1 MSSSFLEA
9 PAPAG
14 GDAGAG
20 ADRDGLRLPD
30 LLDTRPIRAEL
41 LGIERLEGR
50 ARRLA
55 AVCRLGG
62 PQRQGSPLLKRFV
75 ENGEALEVARRR
87 IFGDSGRQ
95 QIHGLDADWLAD
107 NFPIVDEV
115 LREIR
120 LDMPRGYDAVLP
132 KLGVPPL
139 AGYPRAYAL
148 ALALVA
154 HTDSELDENRITRFV
169 QAFQEVA
176 PLTIGELWA
185 LPTMCR
191 LVLIENLRRLAD
203 EMLRRWDER
212 GRADRWCEEVLR
224 GGPAGPPSPGEGR
237 FSRAGSHPAPRPH
250 EAGGGSPEPSRS
262 RDAAIAGDD
271 ASPGSTPFERGV
283 GGGASSEPRRS
294 GNSPSA
300 RGEATSGLPADG
312 TFTPPFVVRLVQ
324 VLRDRGPAAQPAIDR
339 LEAALA
345 AERLDIDEMVG
356 REHHRQAANQITVGN
371 CVLSLRVLS
380 AIDWNLF
387 FERCSAV
394 QKVLRDDPSGVYV
407 RQDFPTSDRYRKA
420 VEKIARQSG
429 ADELAVASKANE
441 LAASYRGDDPAQGHV
456 GYYLVDRGRA
466 VLEKAFGYRP
476 RGGERLL
483 RATLGHPRLVYFG
496 TIAGLMALAL
506 ALLGWAAGAGPWS
519 AGGAGGWAWAGLAA
533 VLLAGLLPLSDI
545 VVGLVN
551 HFLTLLL
558 PPRVLPKL
566 EFKDGVPEEFAT
578 FVVMPSM
585 LVRPGNAEALCERLE
600 THYLANPT
608 ARVRFA
614 LLTDFADAPDEVMPN
629 DAALIEDALG
639 RIAALNRRYA
649 GGGPDL
655 FYLFHRR
662 RLYNPAQGCW
672 MGWERKRGK
681 LSEFNRLLRGHR
693 DTTYDVQS
701 GDPSALPRTR
711 FVITLDADTQMPR
724 DTVNR
729 LIGTIAHPLNQPRF
743 DAAAGRVVRGYGLLQ
758 PRVSFHLTAATHS
771 RFAGLLASSGGIDP
785 YSTAASD
792 AYMDLF
798 GLGSFTGKGIYDVDA
813 FEAAVGATFPENHIL
828 SHDLIEGNFA
838 RCGLLSDTELFDDF
852 PARYNAYA
860 RREHRWVRGDWQLL
874 PWLGRT
880 VPAPAPG
887 TGVEP
892 AGVADRAQAASP
904 GQPGPAPAP
913 VERRRNV
920 LPAVERWKLLDNLRR
935 SLVPPAV
942 LAMLALGW
950 TVLPGSPWLYTA
962 IAALVLGLPLVKW
975 ATAATMGA
983 IRSGRLTPLRA
994 WRESVPSLGGQALL
1008 SATFLADQSRLLG
1021 DAIVRTLWR
1030 LFVSRERLLEW
1041 ETAASTEARLGARL
1055 RDFAV
1060 GMWGS
1065 PATALALAAAIALLR
1080 PSAIWAASP
1089 FLLIWLA
1096 APLVAWWVSCSTPAV
1111 EEPLSDE
1118 ARRAFRRV
1126 ARKIWGFFE
1135 TFVGEADNWLPP
1147 DNFQEVPDGRVAHR
1161 TSPTNKGLL
1170 LVSTLSAH
1178 DLGYLGFLRLA
1189 ERLERTFDTL
1199 ERMERHW
1206 GHFYNWYE
1214 TTTLRVLPPAYIS
1227 TVDSGN
1233 FLGCLVA
1240 LKQGLKD
1247 KLREPIV
1254 GPALADGLADTFG
1267 LVGDDRARL
1276 APGIDAL
1283 LREAPAGAA
1292 AWASWLE
1299 RFEREASA
1307 LSDRL
1312 AAGREE
1318 GEGDEP
1324 GSPAHWAGRLRA
1336 MAAERRAELDAL
1348 MAAAGGAGDAAA
1360 IPTAGEALGLRDR
1373 LLGLIGRAEALAA
1386 AMDFRPLYKTERHL
1400 YAIGANL
1407 AQGRLDVSCY
1417 DLMAS
1422 ESCLTS
1428 YLTVAR
1434 GDAPRKHWFQLGRPF
1449 IRAAGRTGLLSWGG
1463 TMFEYLMPRLLL
1475 RSLPGTL
1482 MAEAVETAVARQVE
1496 YGRQL
1501 GIPWGVSES
1510 AFAAQYIDGDY
1521 RYQSFGVPGL
1531 GLKRGLEEDRVVAPY
1546 ATLMATMIAPREALA
1561 NLRRLTREG
1570 AEGPYG
1576 YYEAIDFT
1584 PARLSAGQPSAVV
1597 KSYMAHHQGM
1607 SLVALTN
1614 VLRGEVMPRRFHA
1627 DPTVRAADLL
1637 LQERIPPETPIV
1649 EPPRAAGHAA
1659 DAEGEGDGAPAGAGG
1674 SLLSRRL
1681 TSPFTSGPR
1690 THLLSAGRFHVM
1702 ITNGGSGYSRCDGR
1716 DVVRWRADA
1725 TCERWGQFFYVRDV
1739 GSGAF
1744 WSAAHQPTCRPA
1756 DDYEVVFSADKA
1768 SFRRRDG
1775 EVETLL
1781 EVTVSSEQLAEVR
1794 RLTVTNHGPA
1804 PREVELTSYME
1815 PVLAHPGSDL
1825 AHPAFVK
1832 LFLETQF
1839 VPTSESLICR
1849 RRPRAA
1855 GEPAHWGVHVMAVDR
1870 SAPGCEAVGPVQ
1882 YETDRARF
1890 IGRGRTL
1897 AAPAA
1902 MGPGAALSGTTGPVL
1917 DPAFS
1922 LRRRFRIAPGG
1933 SAVAGFTLAV
1943 AESQDEA
1950 LALADKY
1957 HGISA
1962 VARAFEL
1969 AWAQRQ
1975 VEHGHGS
1982 AASEEAHLF
1991 QRLGAHL
1998 LFDGATLRG
2007 HGQAPPEVASGGGF
2021 AALERLGL
2029 SIYRPILLLRVA
2041 ESGELSLLRQLLAA
2055 HGFLRARGL
2064 ESDLVVVNEEQ
2075 QSGEAEAL
2083 GGQIEAMAREA
2094 VGELA
2099 NAPGGV
2105 FILRRDHL
2113 ADREAATLEAAARAA
2128 FDGARGALAGQ
2139 LERIDWARALPEP
2152 FEASRPVQDR
2162 PPMPPPD
2169 AGPLLFPNGLGGFS
2183 EDGRDYVILAGPTAG
2198 QARDAGAGPPLP
2210 PAPWVNVIAN
2220 PSFGFVVS
2228 ESGSGFTWAGNS
2240 QTNRLT
2246 PWSNDPVIDPPGE
2259 ALYVRDELTGEA
2271 WCPTPLPIP
2280 SDSPT
2285 VVRHGPGATTFAR
2298 NTHGIEHELCL
2309 AVPPADPVKLIRL
2322 RLGNPGD
2329 RPRSLSVTFFAEW
2342 VLGPNRTFA
2351 AAHVATELD
2360 PDTGALLA
2368 RNAFRQDYSGRVAF
2382 ADVNR
2387 RPRAVTADR
2396 AEFLG
2401 RHGSPAAPAALG
2413 RAGLSGR
2420 TGPALDPCAAIQA
2433 AVEIPPG
2440 ESVELT
2446 FLLGE
2451 ADDVEA
2457 ARALVRR
2464 YWEPAEVERAIAA
2477 ARARW
2482 DEILGAARV
2491 RTPDPAFD
2499 LMMNRWLVYQAVA
2512 CRLFARSGFYQ
2523 SGGAFGFRD
2532 QLQDVLALL
2541 HAAPGLAREQ
2551 ILLAASRQYAEG
2563 DVQHWWHPPAGR
2575 GVRTRISDDLLWLPF
2590 VTSLYIRATGDAAIL
2605 DAPSPFLVGPE
2616 LAPGQEDQ
2624 FQEPAASKES
2634 APLYEHCLRALER
2647 GSTRGRHGLPLIGS
2661 GDWNDGMNRV
2671 GIEGL
2676 GESVWLAWFLAV
2688 CLREFAGI
2696 AESRGDAP
2704 RAGRFRER
2712 ADALVAAAE
2721 AHAWDG
2727 SWYLRA
2733 FTDDGTPLGSASSQ
2747 DCQIDSIAQSW
2758 SVFAGADPARSRAA
2772 MQSVL
2777 ERLVREN
2784 DGLILLLTPPFEAGP
2799 VEPGYIKGYLP
2810 GIRENGAQYT
2820 HAATWVVRAFAA
2832 LGEGDR
2838 AADLF
2843 RLVNPILHASTP
2855 EGTQRYVV
2863 EPYVMAG
2870 DAYSRP
2876 PHVGRGGWTWYTG
2889 AAGWLYT
2896 TGLESILGIGRSAG
2910 SLTIEPC
2917 IPASWDRFEVD
2928 YRFGSA
2934 TYHITVENPAG
2945 VQRGVAELTLDGHS
2959 CEGCK
2964 ISLIDDGRSHEV
2976 RVKLG

>member
-1 MSSSFLEA
+1 MSSSFFEA

-14 GDAGAG
+14 GGPSAAPGVDQ
-20 ADRDGLRLPD
+20 DGLQLPD
-30 LLDTRPIRAEL
+30 LIGKRPIRAEL

-55 AVCRLGG
+55 AACTLSG
-62 PQRQGSPLLKRFV
+62 PRRRISPLLNRFV
-75 ENGEALEVARRR
+75 DNGKALEMARRR
-87 IFGDSGRQ
+87 IFGVAGRQ
-95 QIHGLDADWLAD
+95 QIHGIDADWLAD

-132 KLGVPPL
+132 KIGVPPL
-139 AGYPRAYAL
+139 AGYPRVYAV

-203 EMLRRWDER
+203 EMLWRWDER
-212 GRADRWCEEVLR
+212 GRADRWSEEILKTGER
-224 GGPAGPPSPGEGR
+224 GRTAGPEPTPSP
-237 FSRAGSHPAPRPH
+237 
-250 EAGGGSPEPSRS
+250 
-262 RDAAIAGDD
+262 DD
-271 ASPGSTPFERGV
+271 A
-283 GGGASSEPRRS
+283 
-294 GNSPSA
+294 
-300 RGEATSGLPADG
+300 
-312 TFTPPFVVRLVQ
+312 FTPPFVVRLVQ
-324 VLRDRGPAAQPAIDR
+324 VLRDLGPAARPAIDR
-339 LEAALA
+339 LEAAVA
-345 AERLDIDEMVG
+345 DRRIDIDAMIG
-356 REHHRQAANQITVGN
+356 KEHHRQAANQITVGN

-380 AIDWNLF
+380 AIDWNLY

-394 QKVLRDDPSGVYV
+394 QEVLKDDPAGVYV
-407 RQDFPTSDRYRKA
+407 HQDFPTSDRYRKA
-420 VEKIARQSG
+420 VEMIARQSD
-429 ADELAVASKANE
+429 ADELAVARKANE
-441 LAASYRGDDPAQGHV
+441 LAASYRGDEPARGHV
-456 GYYLVDRGRA
+456 GYYLIDRGRA
-466 VLEKAFGYRP
+466 MLERSFGYRP
-476 RGGERLL
+476 TAGERIL
-483 RATLGHPRLVYFG
+483 RAVLDHPRLVYFG
-496 TIAGLMALAL
+496 TIAVLMALAL
-506 ALLGWAAGAGPWS
+506 RWLGWSSGTLTGGGRLGWS
-519 AGGAGGWAWAGLAA
+519 RATLA

-545 VVGLVN
+545 VIGLVN
-551 HFLTLLL
+551 HLLTILL

-585 LVRPGNAEALCERLE
+585 LARPGNAEALCERLE

-614 LLTDFADAPDEVMPN
+614 LLTDFADAPNEEMPS
-629 DAALIEDALG
+629 DRALVADALE

-649 GGGPDL
+649 GDGPDL

-662 RLYNPAQGCW
+662 RLFNPAQGCW

-681 LSEFNRLLRGHR
+681 LSEFNRLLRGHD
-693 DTTYDVQS
+693 DTTYDVRS
-701 GDPSALPRTR
+701 GDLSAPPRTR

-743 DAAAGRVVRGYGLLQ
+743 DARAGRVVRGYGLLQ

-813 FEAAVGATFPENHIL
+813 FEAAVGATFPENHVL
-828 SHDLIEGNFA
+828 SHDLIEGNYA

-874 PWLGRT
+874 PWLGAT
-880 VPAPAPG
+880 VPVPAPG

-892 AGVADRAQAASP
+892 AATATTAAP
-904 GQPGPAPAP
+904 P

-920 LPAVERWKLLDNLRR
+920 LPLVERWKLFDNLRR

-942 LAMLALGW
+942 LIMLAVGW

-975 ATAATMGA
+975 ATAAILGA
-983 IRSGRLTPLRA
+983 IRSGKLTPLRA
-994 WRESVPSLGGQALL
+994 WKESVPSLAGQALL
-1008 SATFLADQSRLLG
+1008 SATFLADQSRLLC
-1021 DAIVRTLWR
+1021 DAIGRTLWR
-1030 LFVSRERLLEW
+1030 LFASRERLLEW
-1041 ETAASTEARLGARL
+1041 ETAASTEARLGARI
-1055 RDFAV
+1055 RDFAAS
-1060 GMWGS
+1060 MWGS
-1065 PATALALAAAIALLR
+1065 PATALVIAAAIALLNHA
-1080 PSAIWAASP
+1080 AIWAAAP
-1089 FLLIWLA
+1089 FLLLWLA
-1096 APLVAWWVSCSTPAV
+1096 APLVAWWVSRPTPIV
-1111 EEPLSDE
+1111 EDPLSDE
-1118 ARRAFRRV
+1118 ARVAFRRI
-1126 ARKIWGFFE
+1126 ARKIWNFFE
-1135 TFVGEADNWLPP
+1135 TFVGEADHWLPP
-1147 DNFQEVPDGRVAHR
+1147 DNYQEVPDGRVAHR
-1161 TSPTNKGLL
+1161 TSPTNQGLL
-1170 LVSTLSAH
+1170 LVSTLAAH

-1189 ERLERTFDTL
+1189 DRLEKTFDTL

-1206 GHFYNWYE
+1206 GHFHNWYD
-1214 TTTLRVLPPAYIS
+1214 TKTLQSLPPAYIS

-1233 FLGCLVA
+1233 FLGCLVG
-1240 LKQGLKD
+1240 LRQGLKD

-1254 GPALADGLADTFG
+1254 GPSLRAGLADTFG
-1267 LVGDDRARL
+1267 LVGDDRAGL
-1276 APGIDAL
+1276 APAIDAL
-1283 LREAPAGAA
+1283 LREEPSDAG
-1292 AWASWLE
+1292 WASWLD
-1299 RFEREASA
+1299 RFEQEASA
-1307 LSDRL
+1307 LAARL
-1312 AAGREE
+1312 AAGRD
-1318 GEGDEP
+1318 GDDDP
-1324 GSPAHWAGRLRA
+1324 GSPARWANRLLSL
-1336 MAAERRAELDAL
+1336 AAERRAELAALGAAPGGDAKIP
-1348 MAAAGGAGDAAA
+1348 AAGD
-1360 IPTAGEALGLRDR
+1360 LHDLRDR
-1373 LLGLIGRAEALAA
+1373 LLGLIGRADALAA

-1417 DLMAS
+1417 DLLAS

-1449 IRAAGRTGLLSWGG
+1449 IRVAGKTGLLSWGG

-1482 MAEAVETAVARQVE
+1482 LAEAVDAAVARQIE

-1501 GIPWGVSES
+1501 GLPWGVSES
-1510 AFAAQYIDGDY
+1510 AFAAQYLEGDY

-1584 PARLSAGQPSAVV
+1584 PGRLHAGQTSAVV
-1597 KSYMAHHQGM
+1597 RSYMAHHQGM

-1614 VLRGEVMPRRFHA
+1614 VVREEIMPRRFHA

-1637 LQERIPPETPIV
+1637 LQERIPAETPIV

-1659 DAEGEGDGAPAGAGG
+1659 AAEDQEFAAGDGPSGVSKG

-1681 TSPFTSGPR
+1681 TSAATASPR
-1690 THLLSAGRFHVM
+1690 THLLSAGRYHVM
-1702 ITNGGSGYSRCDGR
+1702 ISNAGSGYSRCNGL
-1716 DVVRWRADA
+1716 DVVRWRPDA
-1725 TCERWGQFFYVRDV
+1725 TSERWGQFFYVRDA
-1739 GSGAF
+1739 STGAT
-1744 WSAAHQPTCRPA
+1744 WSAAHQPVCRPA

-1775 EVETLL
+1775 EIETLL
-1781 EVTVSSEQLAEVR
+1781 EVTVSPEQTAEVR
-1794 RLTVTNHGPA
+1794 RITVTNHGPS
-1804 PREVELTSYME
+1804 PREIELTSYME
-1815 PVLAHPGSDL
+1815 PVLADPGSDL
-1825 AHPAFVK
+1825 AHPAFAK
-1832 LFLETQF
+1832 LFLETEY
-1839 VPTSESLICR
+1839 VAASESLLCR
-1849 RRPRAA
+1849 RRPRAP
-1855 GEPAHWGVHVMAVDR
+1855 GERAHWGVHVMASDR
-1870 SAPGCEAVGPVQ
+1870 SAPGCEVVGPIQ
-1882 YETDRARF
+1882 HESDRARF
-1890 IGRGRTL
+1890 IGRGRSL
-1897 AAPAA
+1897 ADPAA
-1902 MGPGAALSGTTGPVL
+1902 LDEGATLSGTTGPVL

-1922 LRRRFRIAPGG
+1922 LRRRFRIAPGN
-1933 SAVAGFTLAV
+1933 SAVAGFTLAM
-1943 AESQDEA
+1943 AESHDEA

-1957 HGISA
+1957 HGLSA

-1982 AASEEAHLF
+1982 AASEQAHLF
-1991 QRLGAHL
+1991 QRLAGHL
-1998 LFDGATLRG
+1998 LFAGTGLRG
-2007 HGQAPPEVASGGGF
+2007 HALGSGPPGGPGGGY
-2021 AALERLGL
+2021 ATLTHHGL
-2029 SIYRPILLLRVA
+2029 SIHRPILLVRVA
-2041 ESGELSLLRQLLAA
+2041 EAGELTLLRQLLAA
-2055 HGFLRARGL
+2055 HAFLRDRGL
-2064 ESDLVVVNEEQ
+2064 ESDLVVINEER
-2075 QSGEAEAL
+2075 SGEAEVL
-2083 GGQIEAMAREA
+2083 GEHIEVLVKEA
-2094 VGELA
+2094 GGGELM

-2105 FILRRDHL
+2105 MVLRRDHL
-2113 ADREAATLEAAARAA
+2113 TEREAATLEAAARVT

-2139 LERIDWARALPEP
+2139 LERVDWTRALPEH
-2152 FEASRPVQDR
+2152 FEPSGPIPDR
-2162 PPMPPPD
+2162 PPQSPPE
-2169 AGPLLFPNGLGGFS
+2169 AGPLAFANGFGGFS
-2183 EDGRDYVILAGPTAG
+2183 EDGRDYVMLIEPAAA
-2198 QARDAGAGPPLP
+2198 ARPALP

-2220 PSFGFVVS
+2220 PEFGFLVS
-2228 ESGSGFTWAGNS
+2228 ESGAGFTWAGNS

-2246 PWSNDPVIDPPGE
+2246 PWSNDPVLDPPGE
-2259 ALYVRDELTGEA
+2259 VLYVRDEETGEA

-2280 SDSPT
+2280 SDAPT
-2285 VVRHGPGATTFAR
+2285 VVRHGPGTTTFLR
-2298 NTHGIEHELCL
+2298 NAHGIEHELCL
-2309 AVPPADPVKLIRL
+2309 AVPPSDPVKLMRL
-2322 RLGNPGD
+2322 RLKNPGG
-2329 RPRSLSVTFFAEW
+2329 RPRTLSVTFFAEW

-2351 AAHVATELD
+2351 APHVVTELD

-2368 RNAFRQDYSGRVAF
+2368 RNAFREDYSGRVAF
-2382 ADVNR
+2382 ADVNH
-2387 RPRAVTADR
+2387 RPRGVTADR

-2413 RAGLSGR
+2413 RASLSGR
-2420 TGPALDPCAAIQA
+2420 TGPAIDPCAAIQA
-2433 AVEIPPG
+2433 TVEVPPG

-2451 ADDVEA
+2451 ADDAEA
-2457 ARALVRR
+2457 ARVLVRR
-2464 YWEPAEVERAIAA
+2464 YWDPAEVGRAISAA
-2477 ARARW
+2477 SARW
-2482 DEILGAARV
+2482 SEILAAARV

-2499 LMMNRWLVYQAVA
+2499 LMMNRWLLYQAVA

-2532 QLQDVLALL
+2532 QLQDVLAVL
-2541 HAAPGLAREQ
+2541 HAAPELAREQ
-2551 ILLAASRQYAEG
+2551 ILRAASRQFVEG

-2590 VTSLYIRATGDAAIL
+2590 VTSHYVRATGDLAIL
-2605 DAPSPFLVGPE
+2605 DEVVPFLSAPE
-2616 LAPGQEDQ
+2616 LKAGQADQ
-2624 FQEPAASKES
+2624 YLEPADAGEPG
-2634 APLYEHCLRALER
+2634 PLYEHCLRALDR
-2647 GSTRGRHGLPLIGS
+2647 GTSLGRHGLPLMSS

-2671 GIEGL
+2671 GVEGR
-2676 GESVWLAWFLAV
+2676 GESVWLAWFLSA
-2688 CLREFAGI
+2688 CLRDFAPM
-2696 AESRGDAP
+2696 AEARGDSA
-2704 RAGRFRER
+2704 RAGRCREQ
-2712 ADALVAAAE
+2712 AGALLAAAE

-2733 FTDDGTPLGSASSQ
+2733 FTDDGAPLGSALSEE
-2747 DCQIDSIAQSW
+2747 CQIDSIAQSW
-2758 SVFAGADPARSRAA
+2758 SALAGADPGRVRTA

-2777 ERLVREN
+2777 DRLVREN
-2784 DGLILLLTPPFEAGP
+2784 PGLILLLTPPFEDGP
-2799 VEPGYIKGYLP
+2799 LQPGYIKGYLP

-2820 HAATWVVRAFAA
+2820 HAAAWVVKAFAE
-2832 LGEGDR
+2832 LGEGTR
-2838 AADLF
+2838 AHQLF
-2843 RLVNPILHASTP
+2843 RLINPIEHASTP
-2855 EGTQRYVV
+2855 GGARTYTV

-2870 DAYSRP
+2870 DVYSRP
-2876 PHVGRGGWTWYTG
+2876 PHAGRGGWTWYTG

-2896 TGLESILGIGRSAG
+2896 TGLESILGLERSADRLAI
-2910 SLTIEPC
+2910 SPC
-2917 IPASWDRFEVD
+2917 IPASWDRYEVE
-2928 YRFGSA
+2928 YRSGSS
-2934 TYHITVENPAG
+2934 TYHIIVENP
-2945 VQRGVAELTLDGHS
+2945 RGVERGVVSLTLDGNS
-2959 CEGCK
+2959 CQDGHVF
-2964 ISLIDDGRSHEV
+2964 LADDGKRHEV
-2976 RVKLG
+2976 RVTLG